1 MCFPLNCCYRLS
13 PRAKVSL
20 QKIIER
26 KAVVFARA
34 PENKEQQHE
43 ARDNVAAEIVKRVV
57 QKMAEGDDDQDAAE
71 RDQRV
76 TCTQAEDDER
86 AGDEF
91 DEWNGDADCPE
102 RPDRQECVG
111 ERQKI
116 FSRVLERAELKYFH
130 HSGHEEDEA
139 ENQAGEEQ
147 CPSAIEIRFHTSGNG
162 Q

>member
-57 QKMAEGDDDQDAAE
+57 QKMAEGDDDQDAISA
-71 RDQRV
+71 
-76 TCTQAEDDER
+76 
-86 AGDEF
+86 
-91 DEWNGDADCPE
+91 
-102 RPDRQECVG
+102 
-111 ERQKI
+111 
-116 FSRVLERAELKYFH
+116 SRVRRPRMTSAPAMSSMNGMVTPTAQSDQTGRNVSENGRKYFRACS
-130 HSGHEEDEA
+130 SG
-139 ENQAGEEQ
+139 
-147 CPSAIEIRFHTSGNG
+147 PS
-162 Q
+162 